1 MPQPD
6 RSVIP
11 ILFWLLLG
19 PVLFV
24 LILCAP
30 TPGDMPL
37 LAQRTAAVAAW
48 TAVWWLSGVIPLGA
62 TALLPFTLFPF
73 LGVLESSKA
82 IGYFAHWL
90 NFLFLGGFL
99 IAACIEKWN
108 LHKRIALTIIAKI
121 GVTPRRIVFGF
132 MLATAFVSM
141 WVTNTA
147 TALMMLPVAL
157 AVLSK
162 IRELDQSLSA
172 NLAPALMLAI
182 AYSASIGGLGTLI
195 GTGPTGV
202 FVSQMDSLFGQQVS
216 FTGWMLVGM
225 PFVIIMLPLVWVYLT
240 RWQFP
245 LPARLD
251 CAIDAI
257 AIERKAL
264 GPMKRAEWWITLV
277 SILTALGWLF
287 RKEISIGEFTIPG
300 LQTWF
305 PSLDNDAAVALAAAF
320 ALFCIPVNLKKR
332 EFLLDMK
339 TALGIP
345 WDLLL
350 IIGGGVCLA
359 AGFSQSGL
367 SEWIAGRLLF
377 LQGAHPL
384 LIILTCVALITF
396 LTELTSNVATATIFL
411 PILGSMAVAMDQN
424 PYLLMVPANIAA
436 SMAFMLPVA
445 TPPNA
450 IVYGSGQVSS
460 QQMARAGFGLNLI
473 AIVLITL
480 LFYGL
485 TRSILGIELN
495 QLPDWAASTLPEQL

>member
-1 MPQPD
+1 MPQ
-6 RSVIP
+6 SSQSSGLTV
-11 ILFWLLLG
+11 FWLVLG
-19 PVLFV
+19 PLLFIAIV
-24 LILCAP
+24 FAP

-62 TALLPFTLFPF
+62 TALLPFTMFPF

-108 LHKRIALTIIAKI
+108 LHKRIALAIIARI
-121 GVTPRRIVFGF
+121 GVTPRRIVLGF

-157 AVLSK
+157 AVLCK
-162 IRELDQSLSA
+162 IRELDNTLTE
-172 NLAPALMLAI
+172 NLAPALLLAI

-202 FVSQMDSLFGQQVS
+202 FVSQMDSLFNQQVS
-216 FTGWMLVGM
+216 FAGWMVVGM
-225 PFVIIMLPLVWVYLT
+225 PFVFIMIPLIWVYLT

-245 LPARLD
+245 LPVKLD

-257 AIERKAL
+257 DAERKSL
-264 GPMKRAEWWITLV
+264 GPMKRAEWWITIV
-277 SILTALGWLF
+277 AVLTALGWLF
-287 RKEISIGEFTIPG
+287 RKEISIGEFTLPG

-305 PSLDNDAAVALAAAF
+305 PSLDNDAAVALMAAF
-320 ALFCIPVNLKKR
+320 VLFCIPVDLKKR

-377 LQGAHPL
+377 LQDAHPL
-384 LIILTCVALITF
+384 LIIFVCVALITF

-411 PILGSMAVAMDQN
+411 PILGSMAVAIEQN
-424 PYLLMVPANIAA
+424 PYLLMIPANVAA

-450 IVYGSGQVSS
+450 IVYGSGQISS

-473 AIVLITL
+473 AITLITL
-480 LFYGL
+480 FFYYL
-485 TRSILGIELN
+485 TSSLLGIEFN
-495 QLPDWAASTLPEQL
+495 QLPEWAQIQQP